1 MGLGKII
8 KSNSHTDYVCQ
19 VYGPGEVETPPARED
34 YAFGT
39 FVRVRLGDG
48 RWLVGIIYDTMLFNP
63 DFGRLGPRLSPEPE
77 LAVFSPDY
85 LSEKATLVG
94 IAAVGM
100 MDPAGNVV
108 QGVPSLA
115 ASTDALVERMTE
127 EEIRSFHHVLS
138 LPNYQGKSTPQ
149 LAYAPLLLAQG
160 SPLALPL
167 LRAVLARLA
176 TLFPDQVDLLAVLQ
190 NDLAWKAQVAPLGGA
205 R

>member
-1 MGLGKII
+1 MFIGKII
-8 KSNSHTDYVCQ
+8 KSNSHTDYICQ
-19 VYGPGEVETPPARED
+19 VYSPGEVETPPAPED

-39 FVRVRLGDG
+39 FVRVEMGND

-85 LSEKATLVG
+85 LNEKATLVG

-100 MDPAGNVV
+100 MDATGNVV
-108 QGVPSLA
+108 QGVPALA
-115 ASTDALVERMTE
+115 ASTDALVERMTDDQV
-127 EEIRSFHHVLS
+127 RTFH
-138 LPNYQGKSTPQ
+138 QGNPIPQ

-167 LRAVLARLA
+167 LQTVIARLMA
-176 TLFPDQVDLLAVLQ
+176 LFPNQADLLAVLQ
-190 NDLAWKAQVAPLGGA
+190 DDLAWKAQVGPLGGA

>member
-1 MGLGKII
+1 MDSICLGKII

-19 VYGPGEVETPPARED
+19 IYGPGEVKAPPVRED

-39 FVRVRLGDG
+39 FVRVELAGDC
-48 RWLVGIIYDTMLFNP
+48 WLVGIIYDTMLFNP

-85 LSEKATLVG
+85 LNEKATFVG
-94 IAAVGM
+94 IAAVGTM
-100 MDPAGNVV
+100 TRAGNVI

-115 ASTDALVERMTE
+115 ASTDALVEAMTDE
-127 EEIRSFHHVLS
+127 QMRAFHQGS
-138 LPNYQGKSTPQ
+138 LIPQ
-149 LAYAPLLLAQG
+149 LAYAPLLLAQA

-167 LRAVLARLA
+167 LRAVTTEVMR
-176 TLFPDQVDLLAVLQ
+176 LFPDQSALLSVLRDDLE
-190 NDLAWKAQVAPLGGA
+190 WKAQIAPLGGA

>member
-1 MGLGKII
+1 MPLGKII
-8 KSNSHTDYVCQ
+8 KSNSHTDYICQ

-39 FVRVRLGDG
+39 FVRVELGDD

-85 LSEKATLVG
+85 LNEKATLVG

-100 MDPAGNVV
+100 MDAAGNVV
-108 QGVPSLA
+108 QGVPTLA
-115 ASTDALVERMTE
+115 ASTDALVERMTGDQV
-127 EEIRSFHHVLS
+127 RTFH
-138 LPNYQGKSTPQ
+138 QGNSMPQ

-167 LRAVLARLA
+167 LQTVIARLMA
-176 TLFPDQVDLLAVLQ
+176 LFPNQADLLAVLQ
-190 NDLAWKAQVAPLGGA
+190 DDLAWKAQVCPLGGA
-205 R
+205 

>member
-1 MGLGKII
+1 MDSICLGKII

-19 VYGPGEVETPPARED
+19 IYGPGELEAPPVRDD

-39 FVRVRLGDG
+39 FVRVELGRDG
-48 RWLVGIIYDTMLFNP
+48 WLVGIIYDTMLFNP

-85 LSEKATLVG
+85 LNEKATLVG
-94 IAAVGM
+94 IAAVGTM
-100 MDPAGNVV
+100 SSAGDVI

-115 ASTDALVERMTE
+115 ASTDALVEAMTDE
-127 EEIRSFHHVLS
+127 QMRAFH
-138 LPNYQGKSTPQ
+138 QGSPIPQ

-167 LRAVLARLA
+167 LRAVTTEVMR
-176 TLFPDQVDLLAVLQ
+176 LFPDQSALLSVLRDDLE
-190 NDLAWKAQVAPLGGA
+190 WKAQIAPLGGA

>member
-1 MGLGKII
+1 MSTIPLGKII

-19 VYGPGEVETPPARED
+19 IYGPGEIKRPPPREE

-39 FVRVRLGDG
+39 FARVKLGEG
-48 RWLVGIIYDTMLFNP
+48 HWLVGIIYDTMLFNP

-85 LSEKATLVG
+85 LNEKVTLVG
-94 IAAVGM
+94 IAAVGT
-100 MDPAGNVV
+100 MDTDGNLT

-115 ASTDALVERMTE
+115 ASSDALVEPMTDE
-127 EEIRSFHHVLS
+127 QIRAFH
-138 LPNYQGKSTPQ
+138 QGGSTPQ

-160 SPLALPL
+160 SALALSL
-167 LRAVLARLA
+167 VQA
-176 TLFPDQVDLLAVLQ
+176 TIAQLMRLFPDQAALLSVLRDDLE
-190 NDLAWKAQVAPLGGA
+190 WKAQIAPLGGA